1 MWLLHFLPD
10 AFLAFVVDA
19 VLLAGL
25 LSTLLTCFLLK
36 HVIRLIPALSPHV
49 KIAQIISVLLL
60 LSGVYFKGGYSSE
73 MAWRERVTEME
84 ARVAAAEQQSQ
95 AANVV
100 IDKKGT
106 EKIRIIREKGEII
119 KQYVDREITKYDNTC
134 VIPNEV
140 VRAHNAAARNEDLK

>member
-1 MWLLHFLPD
+1 MFILHLLPD
-10 AFLAFVVDA
+10 SLLSFIVDA
-19 VLLAGL
+19 VLLAGV

-95 AANVV
+95 TANVV

>member
-1 MWLLHFLPD
+1 MFILHLLPD
-10 AFLAFVVDA
+10 SLLSFIVDA
-19 VLLAGL
+19 VLLAGV

-36 HVIRLIPALSPHV
+36 HVIRLIPALAPHI

>member
-1 MWLLHFLPD
+1 MFILHLLPD
-10 AFLAFVVDA
+10 SLLSFIVDA
-19 VLLAGL
+19 VLLAGV

-36 HVIRLIPALSPHV
+36 HVIRLIPALAPHI

-95 AANVV
+95 TANVV

>member
-1 MWLLHFLPD
+1 MFILHLLPD
-10 AFLAFVVDA
+10 SLLSFIVDA

-134 VIPNEV
+134 VIPDEV
-140 VRAHNAAARNEDLK
+140 VRAHNAAARNEEIK

>member
-1 MWLLHFLPD
+1 MFILHLLPD
-10 AFLAFVVDA
+10 SLLSFIVDA
-19 VLLAGL
+19 VLLAGV

-36 HVIRLIPALSPHV
+36 HVIRLIPALNPHV

-84 ARVAAAEQQSQ
+84 SRVAAAEQQSQ

-106 EKIRIIREKGEII
+106 EKIKIIREKGEII

>member
-1 MWLLHFLPD
+1 MFILHLLPD
-10 AFLAFVVDA
+10 SLLSFIVDA
-19 VLLAGL
+19 VLLAGV

-36 HVIRLIPALSPHV
+36 HVIRLIPALAPHV
-49 KIAQIISVLLL
+49 KAAQIISVLLL

-84 ARVAAAEQQSQ
+84 AKVAAAEQQSQ

>member
-1 MWLLHFLPD
+1 MFILHLLPD
-10 AFLAFVVDA
+10 SLLSFIVDA
-19 VLLAGL
+19 VLLAGV

-36 HVIRLIPALSPHV
+36 HVIRLIPALAPHI

-84 ARVAAAEQQSQ
+84 AKVAAAEQQSQ